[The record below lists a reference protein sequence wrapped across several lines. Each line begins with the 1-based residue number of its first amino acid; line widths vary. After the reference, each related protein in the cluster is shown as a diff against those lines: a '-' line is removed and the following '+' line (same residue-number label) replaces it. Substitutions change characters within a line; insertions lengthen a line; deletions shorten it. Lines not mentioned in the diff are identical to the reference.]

1 MLSAAVGGRQQNNGP
16 YTSRAARMFKKRP
29 CGAAQKFVPQ
39 VFLNIRAVPRSV
51 LSVVFSK
58 EGLSMRICCGEHAS
72 ETIAFAGEE
81 LRSYLDR
88 MTVGLAEDW
97 EIRLCV
103 CEEAFPGEKT
113 DCFRVEIGDDGGSIT
128 ANNAR
133 SVLLGAYDYLHFL
146 GCRFLMPQKVCEV
159 VPHVEKDGLC
169 ASYEKKASFFH
180 RGVCIEGADSFDNIM
195 SYIEWLPK
203 VGYNSFFLQFK
214 SPYAFLSRWYHHEE
228 NPYAEKE
235 PYSQADALRDM
246 EQFEQAA
253 KKRGLLLHKA
263 GHGWTGEVLG
273 YETVSWNAG
282 QKEPKD
288 DRTCRMAMID
298 GERKLFGGVPAN
310 TNLCYHNKEAV
321 DAFVSLVVDY
331 AAENPR
337 TDYLHVWLADEYNN
351 LCECP
356 DCRKTTLSDQYVE
369 ILNEIDRRLT
379 EAGLAT
385 RIVFLLYQELL
396 WPPVEKRLLHPERF
410 VLMFAPISRT
420 FQRSYELGST
430 GKELPVFVRN
440 RVTLPTS
447 LAENMAFLAGWQA
460 VFDGDGFVYDY
471 PLGRA
476 HYGDFGYVHI
486 AQVIHDDIQKL
497 KQMGLDGYI
506 SCQELRAA
514 FPNALPNYMMAYTLF
529 DENAVAEDV
538 ITEYFAACYG
548 EDWPVVLQYLTKL
561 SDFSDCDYVNGKGER
576 KDTGIAESMEHIKE
590 CCTGFAAEILRHK
603 NAEGSYESFG
613 WKLLEYHRNYS
624 MLFAD
629 ALCALACG
637 EKKSADEKWEKLR
650 DYICEKE
657 PEYQP
662 YLDVYRILEVTKK
675 YTGLH

>member
-1 MLSAAVGGRQQNNGP
+1 
-16 YTSRAARMFKKRP
+16 
-29 CGAAQKFVPQ
+29 
-39 VFLNIRAVPRSV
+39 
-51 LSVVFSK
+51 
-58 EGLSMRICCGEHAS
+58 
-72 ETIAFAGEE
+72 
-81 LRSYLDR
+81 
-88 MTVGLAEDW
+88 
-97 EIRLCV
+97 
-103 CEEAFPGEKT
+103 
-113 DCFRVEIGDDGGSIT
+113 
-128 ANNAR
+128 
-133 SVLLGAYDYLHFL
+133 
-146 GCRFLMPQKVCEV
+146 
-159 VPHVEKDGLC
+159 
-169 ASYEKKASFFH
+169 
-180 RGVCIEGADSFDNIM
+180 
-195 SYIEWLPK
+195 
-203 VGYNSFFLQFK
+203 
-214 SPYAFLSRWYHHEE
+214 
-228 NPYAEKE
+228 
-235 PYSQADALRDM
+235 
-246 EQFEQAA
+246 
-253 KKRGLLLHKA
+253 
-263 GHGWTGEVLG
+263 
-273 YETVSWNAG
+273 
-282 QKEPKD
+282 
-288 DRTCRMAMID
+288 
-298 GERKLFGGVPAN
+298 
-310 TNLCYHNKEAV
+310 
-321 DAFVSLVVDY
+321 
-331 AAENPR
+331 
-337 TDYLHVWLADEYNN
+337 
-351 LCECP
+351 
-356 DCRKTTLSDQYVE
+356 
-369 ILNEIDRRLT
+369 
-379 EAGLAT
+379 
-385 RIVFLLYQELL
+385 
-396 WPPVEKRLLHPERF
+396 
-410 VLMFAPISRT
+410 MFAPISRT

-548 EDWPVVLQYLTKL
+548 EDWPAVLQYLTKL